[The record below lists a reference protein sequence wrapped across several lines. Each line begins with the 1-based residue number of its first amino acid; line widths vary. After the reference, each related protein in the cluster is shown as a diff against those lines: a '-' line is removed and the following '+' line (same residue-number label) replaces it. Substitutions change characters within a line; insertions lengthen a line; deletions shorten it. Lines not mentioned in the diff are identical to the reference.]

1 MNNLKVLPSILQ
13 QIPGLWRQK
22 EPHRGAPAVFPVPNC
37 DKPEQ
42 KGILVIAKKKYLI
55 RKKGRKRI

>member
-42 KGILVIAKKKYLI
+42 KGILVIAKKNI
-55 RKKGRKRI
+55 C